1 MLHADCVCIK
11 WTWPPLYSVSQ
22 RAELDSSLRVARLLF
37 ALLPRNVLAHAMKT
51 RTSHYQLQACT
62 ARLTYACQRQWL
74 GALGILSEPGA
85 APCRRDRPR
94 TARCDPP
101 CFVCQVD
108 RRRRSVGS
116 WKSTRR
122 RRASRVRTKRSRC
135 SPRLRRSTRTDP
147 QRRPCTGLS
156 PAPLGRAPRHTHG
169 SLSVHSDFETIP
181 HHIAHSQ
188 LRWPG

>member
-1 MLHADCVCIK
+1 MLHAGCVCIK

-94 TARCDPP
+94 TRGRPRPSPRARACML
-101 CFVCQVD
+101 C
-108 RRRRSVGS
+108 RRACLQSGRGALAGRRCRLRQGRRSPRYSLCS
-116 WKSTRR
+116 WRSPPQGVCPTRTCCMR
-122 RRASRVRTKRSRC
+122 GLNAASKAVLNTYYAPRALCVRTARFN
-135 SPRLRRSTRTDP
+135 
-147 QRRPCTGLS
+147 
-156 PAPLGRAPRHTHG
+156 TH
-169 SLSVHSDFETIP
+169 V
-181 HHIAHSQ
+181 
-188 LRWPG
+188 